1 MFSIEVI
8 NLKLKSVYPMVG
20 FERKIYAAVLLL
32 IIAGFSFSISLS
44 DWQYFERSGAL
55 IIIVGILLALKD
67 MTGRIIIIEE
77 SVVGRMKHNLRMAE
91 VKEPKGLLSYAT
103 NEKLKEDLTEQTKDT
118 QEMFK
123 LFKHRLLRLEA
134 TILIVGTF
142 IWGFGSLV
150 GKVI

>member
-32 IIAGFSFSISLS
+32 IIAGFSLSISLS